1 MSDATD
7 TPQPPEPVPEFAPA
21 PAPAPACAEVK
32 SVPAPA
38 APRPPEPG
46 ELSAIDVICATFAER
61 GVLRQLLLTF
71 VLWFL
76 TMWIPYYNIGTT
88 IGLVSAVADV
98 AKGRPVSPID
108 IFAPEH
114 RRRIVP
120 FCITLGLSLAAGL
133 GLVLFFWLL
142 AGQFRALV
150 AFFPGNAAEQI
161 ARGGFLHDL
170 FLLIFL
176 PAPLLLGA
184 TLSLALPILCDVGA
198 PGIRALSLSRRITA
212 GDLPAVIILELLPAL
227 LALVLARVLF
237 WWGASFLSILVLE
250 GVLAVFTLS
259 LFGHLYRELR
269 PRLPK
274 DVLEGEEDRE

>member
-1 MSDATD
+1 MTEATD
-7 TPQPPEPVPEFAPA
+7 TPLPAEPAAQPAPEPVPAPA
-21 PAPAPACAEVK
+21 PAPAPAAQ
-32 SVPAPA
+32 
-38 APRPPEPG
+38 RPPEPG
-46 ELSAIDVICATFAER
+46 ELSALDVLCATFSEH

-71 VLWFL
+71 LLWFA
-76 TMWIPYYNIGTT
+76 TVWIPYYNIGTT
-88 IGLVSAVADV
+88 IGLVSTIADV
-98 AKGRPVSPID
+98 AKGRPISPMD
-108 IFAPEH
+108 LFAPEH

-142 AGQFRALV
+142 AGQFFALV
-150 AFFPGNAAEQI
+150 AFCPGDAAEQI

-170 FLLIFL
+170 FLLVFL

-198 PGIRALSLSRRITA
+198 PGLRALSLSRRITA
-212 GDLPAVIILELLPAL
+212 GDLPVVILLELLPAL
-227 LALVLARVLF
+227 LALLLARVLL
-237 WWGASFLSILVLE
+237 WWGATFLSVLALE
-250 GVLAVFTLS
+250 AVLAVFSLS

-274 DVLEGEEDRE
+274 EFLDGGPDRE

>member
-1 MSDATD
+1 MTEATD
-7 TPQPPEPVPEFAPA
+7 TPLPAEPAAQPAAEPVPA
-21 PAPAPACAEVK
+21 PAPAPE
-32 SVPAPA
+32 PA
-38 APRPPEPG
+38 AQRPPEPG
-46 ELSAIDVICATFAER
+46 ELSALDVLCATFSEH

-71 VLWFL
+71 LLWFA
-76 TMWIPYYNIGTT
+76 TVWIPYYNIGTT
-88 IGLVSAVADV
+88 IGLVSTIADV
-98 AKGRPVSPID
+98 AKGRPISPMD
-108 IFAPEH
+108 LFAPEH

-142 AGQFRALV
+142 AGQFFALV
-150 AFFPGNAAEQI
+150 AFFPGDAAEQI

-170 FLLIFL
+170 FLLVFL

-198 PGIRALSLSRRITA
+198 PGLRALSLSRRITA
-212 GDLPAVIILELLPAL
+212 GDLPVVILLELLPAL
-227 LALVLARVLF
+227 LALLLARVLL
-237 WWGASFLSILVLE
+237 WWGATFLSVLALE
-250 GVLAVFTLS
+250 AVLAVFSLS

-274 DVLEGEEDRE
+274 EFLDGGPDRE

>member
-1 MSDATD
+1 MTEATD
-7 TPQPPEPVPEFAPA
+7 TPLPAEPAAQPAAEPVPA
-21 PAPAPACAEVK
+21 PAPAPE
-32 SVPAPA
+32 PA
-38 APRPPEPG
+38 AQRPPEPD
-46 ELSAIDVICATFAER
+46 ELSALDVLCATFSEH

-71 VLWFL
+71 LLWFA
-76 TMWIPYYNIGTT
+76 TVWIPYYNIGTT
-88 IGLVSAVADV
+88 IGLVSTIADV
-98 AKGRPVSPID
+98 AKGRPISPMD
-108 IFAPEH
+108 LFAPEH

-142 AGQFRALV
+142 AGQFFALV
-150 AFFPGNAAEQI
+150 AFFPGDAAEQI

-170 FLLIFL
+170 FLLVFL

-198 PGIRALSLSRRITA
+198 PGLRALSLSRRITA
-212 GDLPAVIILELLPAL
+212 GDLPVVILLELLPAL
-227 LALVLARVLF
+227 LALLLARVLL
-237 WWGASFLSILVLE
+237 WWGATFLSVLALE
-250 GVLAVFTLS
+250 AVLAVFSLS

-274 DVLEGEEDRE
+274 EFLDGGPDRE

>member
-1 MSDATD
+1 MTEATD
-7 TPQPPEPVPEFAPA
+7 TPLPAEPAAQPAAEPVPA
-21 PAPAPACAEVK
+21 PAPAPE
-32 SVPAPA
+32 PA
-38 APRPPEPG
+38 AQRPPEPG
-46 ELSAIDVICATFAER
+46 ELSALDVLCATFSEH

-71 VLWFL
+71 LLWFA
-76 TMWIPYYNIGTT
+76 TVWIPYYNIGTT
-88 IGLVSAVADV
+88 IGLVSTIADV
-98 AKGRPVSPID
+98 AKGRPISPMD
-108 IFAPEH
+108 LFAPEH

-142 AGQFRALV
+142 AGQFFALV
-150 AFFPGNAAEQI
+150 AFFPGDAAEQI

-170 FLLIFL
+170 FLLVFL

-198 PGIRALSLSRRITA
+198 PGLRALSLSRRITA
-212 GDLPAVIILELLPAL
+212 GDLPVVILLELLPAL
-227 LALVLARVLF
+227 LALLLARVLL
-237 WWGASFLSILVLE
+237 WWGATFLSVLALE
-250 GVLAVFTLS
+250 AVLAVFSLS

-274 DVLEGEEDRE
+274 ELLDGGPDRE